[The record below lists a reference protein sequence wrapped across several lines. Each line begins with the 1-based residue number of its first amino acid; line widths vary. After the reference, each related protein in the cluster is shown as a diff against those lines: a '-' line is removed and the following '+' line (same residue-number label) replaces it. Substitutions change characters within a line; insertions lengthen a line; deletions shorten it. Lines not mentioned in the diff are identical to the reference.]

1 MMSSRSVACGLMR
14 VQMSIVK
21 RVLLL
26 LKMEA
31 KEDMRA
37 ANITAS
43 IRPRN
48 PAQVC
53 GRKEGVWKKRVR
65 GRFGM
70 GYGKKKIKLLFLFK
84 GSHRS
89 RVLTVRHDRHH
100 QFGISNVGA
109 ADLSPTYTLTH
120 LRDNT
125 ANLIYK

>member
-1 MMSSRSVACGLMR
+1 MFSIAASVYLPTMMSSRSVACGLMR

-53 GRKEGVWKKRVR
+53 GRKEGVWKKR
-65 GRFGM
+65 GRLEEGLGWDTGKKRSNFSSFLKVVIVHVSLPFGM
-70 GYGKKKIKLLFLFK
+70 IDTTSLG
-84 GSHRS
+84 
-89 RVLTVRHDRHH
+89 
-100 QFGISNVGA
+100 
-109 ADLSPTYTLTH
+109 
-120 LRDNT
+120 
-125 ANLIYK
+125 